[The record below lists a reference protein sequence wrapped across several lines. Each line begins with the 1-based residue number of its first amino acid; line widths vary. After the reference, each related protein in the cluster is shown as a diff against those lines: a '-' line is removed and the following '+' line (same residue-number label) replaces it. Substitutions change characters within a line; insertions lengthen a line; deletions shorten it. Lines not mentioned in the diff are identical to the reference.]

1 MGVRGG
7 VDECEV
13 EDWVGVGVGVG
24 SWGWGGVGVERGGGD
39 VRNSQLISAKDFPIQ
54 IHPVIVID
62 KSNIYEGSK

>member
-1 MGVRGG
+1 MDMRGG

-13 EDWVGVGVGVG
+13 EDWVGVGVG
-24 SWGWGGVGVERGGGD
+24 RGGRD